1 MRAIVTLEPTNTA
14 LTHAPA
20 LDSALLAGQ
29 VAPGTLA
36 LYRRDLAQ
44 YAAWA
49 ANAGR
54 DPLDPGTLAEWR
66 AALVAVTR
74 DSPKTINR
82 KLSSVRAVAMRA
94 AEAGRLP
101 ADVWL
106 RFKGVRGVKVSAMRA
121 RLKPDARTR
130 IDPADMRRL
139 CDAPDVATLPGLM
152 HRALLLTLATSGLRI
167 HELVTLTPAQIAK
180 RGASYIVTVTGKGSA
195 EPREAPLSVEAHHA
209 IETWLVAR
217 PVAAEWIF
225 TGFGGRG
232 GRDPRADHIHPV
244 SGWEIVKRYAAA
256 VGLTGVKPHDFR
268 RFVGTN
274 LAKRDLRQ
282 AQKAL
287 GHKDINTTA
296 KHYVLDEL
304 EPGLTDGLF

>member
-1 MRAIVTLEPTNTA
+1 MQAIVTLEPTATA
-14 LTHAPA
+14 LTHGAQ
-20 LDSALLAGQ
+20 LDPALLAGQ

-36 LYRRDLAQ
+36 LYQRDLAQ

-49 ANAGR
+49 AAAGC
-54 DPLDPGTLAEWR
+54 DPLTPATLALWR
-66 AALVAVTR
+66 AALAGAGK
-74 DSPKTINR
+74 SPNTINR
-82 KLSSVRAVAMRA
+82 QLSSVRAVVKRA

-101 ADVWL
+101 ADVAL
-106 RFKGVRGVKVSAMRA
+106 RFGAVAGVKVSAMRDK
-121 RLKPDARTR
+121 LKADARTR

-139 CDAPDVATLPGLM
+139 CDAPDVATLVGLM

-167 HELVTLTPAQIAK
+167 HEVVTLTSAQIAK